1 MPGRAN
7 DLIVFLDSFWE
18 RPDVIAALHSRN
30 MGLFFIHLQAHT
42 GASQTQ
48 IGMAIG
54 WSQGKVSDLE
64 RGVGEVK
71 HLAVFEDIAN
81 GLNFPDPARIALGL
95 APRAPSPHRAGPQPR
110 EGIPKGDT
118 RPLLQPPHPS
128 SQI

>member
-7 DLIVFLDSFWE
+7 DLIVFPDHFWE
-18 RPDVIAALHSRN
+18 RADVAEALRSRH
-30 MGLFFIHLQAHT
+30 MGRFFEMVQQRT

-64 RGVGEVK
+64 RGVFEVK

-81 GLNFPDPARIALGL
+81 GLRLPDSCAYRP
-95 APRAPSPHRAGPQPR
+95 GP
-110 EGIPKGDT
+110 GTT
-118 RPLLQPPHPS
+118 RHA
-128 SQI
+128 